1 MSKSEVRR
9 EFLRRA
15 KAGFPWGIALVYL
28 VFVLG
33 NAFTI
38 PRPEGGNLLVVPG
51 AMAEAYGS
59 PVAAAL
65 AQFFWS
71 GLLGAALNTMEVP
84 SSGPGPIFWGR
95 RRCSPWRG
103 GVAGGSPSGRAGC
116 AFWACCFCCTC

>member
-38 PRPEGGNLLVVPG
+38 PRPEGGNLLVVP
-51 AMAEAYGS
+51 E
-59 PVAAAL
+59 
-65 AQFFWS
+65 
-71 GLLGAALNTMEVP
+71 
-84 SSGPGPIFWGR
+84 I
-95 RRCSPWRG
+95 
-103 GVAGGSPSGRAGC
+103 GRASC
-116 AFWACCFCCTC
+116 RERV